1 MSHIRVAPDTPLQH
15 GPHVPKLGKDDA
27 AGLMDAID
35 VCGVPKQY
43 LPTVDLTVKS
53 SGANGNQGFSLGYG
67 RWKQLRGIPWNFLHI
82 CIAYVLTGACG
93 RISRRSEPYI
103 ELINTRSRSK
113 ISTCCCVVPSSW
125 IWRRT
130 TTRSSASDVAA
141 GAMK

>member
-1 MSHIRVAPDTPLQH
+1 M
-15 GPHVPKLGKDDA
+15 GPMCQSWGKMMLPA
-27 AGLMDAID
+27 SWTRSTYA
-35 VCGVPKQY
+35 VVPKQY

-67 RWKQLRGIPWNFLHI
+67 CWKQLRGIPWNFLHI

-113 ISTCCCVVPSSW
+113 ISTCCC
-125 IWRRT
+125 
-130 TTRSSASDVAA
+130 
-141 GAMK
+141 